1 MQTSLSLATSSS
13 SSRDGGVHWPS
24 LGLIHLNHLYT
35 HPNVDL
41 GKNPYLPFCSTET
54 GLQTDDV
61 QRKVKQSKTKINQI
75 KLQITET
82 NSTCRLKVFIRHHRL
97 NLGSA
102 TRHPARVV
110 LRSAGLLHGGV

>member
-35 HPNVDL
+35 HPNADL
-41 GKNPYLPFCSTET
+41 GKNPYLPSCSTET

-61 QRKVKQSKTKINQI
+61 QRKVKQSKTKINQT

-82 NSTCRLKVFIRHHRL
+82 NSTCRLKVFIHHHRL